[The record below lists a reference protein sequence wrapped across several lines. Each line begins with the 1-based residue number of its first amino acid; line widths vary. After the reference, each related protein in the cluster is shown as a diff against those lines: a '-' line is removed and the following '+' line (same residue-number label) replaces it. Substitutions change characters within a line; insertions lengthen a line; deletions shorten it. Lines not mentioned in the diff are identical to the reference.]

1 MHERAA
7 YRVSA
12 RLILVED
19 GRVLLVRHVH
29 PDGRDFWCFPGGG
42 VERGERV
49 AEAARREAREELGI
63 DVELL
68 GVAHVQELPERGPL
82 LDVFLTARRTRG
94 EVRLGADPE
103 RSGGDPVLRELA
115 WAPLAELPR
124 WNVLPA
130 DLAQALTEG
139 AMSGRRLPPLP

>member
-7 YRVSA
+7 YRLSA
-12 RLILVED
+12 RLILVEG
-19 GRVLLVRHVH
+19 GRVLLARHVH

-68 GVAHVQELPERGPL
+68 GVAHLQELPDRGPL
-82 LDVFLTARRTRG
+82 LDVFLAARRTRG

-103 RSGGDPVLRELA
+103 RAGGDPVLRELA
-115 WAPLAELPR
+115 WAPLVELAR
-124 WNVLPA
+124 WDVLPA
-130 DLAQALTEG
+130 DLARALADG
-139 AMSGRRLPPLP
+139 SLNGRQLPLLI